1 MQFDFLVWHLYI
13 GFKHLCERLRAI
25 LSDKNAKVEFPDHV
39 LSDVARSVLPDIIAF
54 FAIIENQVAYEK
66 WKQER
71 DRQKILKT
79 TEKV

>member
-1 MQFDFLVWHLYI
+1 MQFDFLFWHLHI

-39 LSDVARSVLPDIIAF
+39 LSDVAHSVLPDIIAF
-54 FAIIENQVAYEK
+54 FAVEENKVAHEE

-71 DRQKILKT
+71 ARQINLKET
-79 TEKV
+79 KNV